1 MRRVAITGY
10 GITSCLGNTRE
21 QVLAALRAG
30 RSGITFLPERKAMGF
45 RSALAG
51 KMTPIGSL
59 DTYGVPRRTERAMGP
74 AVRMAVHAAHHA
86 LAHAGLSPEELA
98 SERTA
103 VIIGHGGVAQD
114 VHQQVKA
121 FHQEK
126 ATLPGTALQR
136 AMNDTISANL
146 SILLGARGVCYTVS
160 AACATGAVA
169 IGQGWLL
176 IQRGIQDRALCGGFM
191 EDSWEYACQF
201 DALKAL
207 SVREDDPE
215 RASRPFDKGRDGL
228 VPSAGGS
235 ILVLEDYERAV
246 ARGATIRAELLG
258 YSFAS
263 DALDMTQPSGD
274 GGRRAILQ
282 ALEAAGVAPR
292 EVDYVNA
299 HATSTQVGD
308 VVEARILAEIFGGGP
323 QGPWVSSTK
332 STTGHEGAAAG
343 SNELVYT
350 LLMLENGFA
359 APSINIEDLD
369 PECAGIRIARETVDG
384 PLALAASTSFGFG
397 GVNTC
402 LVVRRP

>member
-10 GITSCLGNTRE
+10 GITSCLGNTRGE
-21 QVLAALRAG
+21 VLDALREG
-30 RSGITFLPERKAMGF
+30 RSGIAYFPERKAMGF

-51 KMTPIGSL
+51 KMTPIGPL
-59 DTYGVPRRTERAMGP
+59 ETYGVPRRAERAMGP
-74 AVRMAVHAAHHA
+74 AVRMAVHAAHQA
-86 LAHAGLSPEELA
+86 LAHSGLPPEALA

-103 VIIGHGGVAQD
+103 VVIGHGGVAQD
-114 VHQQVKA
+114 VHQQIKA
-121 FHQEK
+121 FHRSK

-146 SILLGARGVCYTVS
+146 SILLGARGVCHTVS

-169 IGQGWLL
+169 IGQAWLL
-176 IQRGIQDRALCGGFM
+176 LQRGLQDRALAGGFM

-207 SVREDDPE
+207 SVREDQPE
-215 RASRPFDKGRDGL
+215 RASRPFDKARDGL

-235 ILVLEDYERAV
+235 IVVLEDYEQAL

-274 GGRRAILQ
+274 GGRRAIVQSL
-282 ALEAAGVAPR
+282 AAAGVAPR

-308 VVEARILAEIFGGGP
+308 VVEARILAEIFGE
-323 QGPWVSSTK
+323 GPWVSSTK
-332 STTGHEGAAAG
+332 SSTGHEGAAAG

-350 LLMLENGFA
+350 LLMLEHGFA
-359 APSINIEDLD
+359 APSINIDELD
-369 PECAGIRIARETVDG
+369 PECAGIRVARATVEA
-384 PLALAASTSFGFG
+384 PLHTAASTSFGFG